1 MQPHVKHACTC
12 GHRDTGT
19 AMHSISQ
26 DDRLMDPMHAMQPG
40 AHTPVDTPLCIS
52 HGCNMQTRTLYKHT
66 WMDMHT
72 SHTMFPD
79 PAAHE
84 HPFDFTWT
92 PIRNMQHPFTTCST
106 HSQHAAPIHNMQHP
120 FTTCSTHSQ
129 HTAPI
134 HNTQH
139 PFMPAAICM
148 YDTCMSLF
156 NCNAWHAFTLPMYMC
171 AAHIPSTHAL
181 YGPHAYCNTHMHNPC
196 HFSLT
201 LRFGSGLG
209 LSASGG
215 YCVSGTPH
223 HREGVMSGDDL

>member
-1 MQPHVKHACTC
+1 MLCNQGPIPLWTLLCAFPMDVTCRLAPCT
-12 GHRDTGT
+12 
-19 AMHSISQ
+19 SI
-26 DDRLMDPMHAMQPG
+26 HG
-40 AHTPVDTPLCIS
+40 WICTHHTPCSLTPQRMNTRLIS
-52 HGCNMQTRTLYKHT
+52 RG
-66 WMDMHT
+66 
-72 SHTMFPD
+72 
-79 PAAHE
+79 
-84 HPFDFTWT
+84 HPFAT
-92 PIRNMQHPFTTCST
+92 RST

-129 HTAPI
+129 HAAPI